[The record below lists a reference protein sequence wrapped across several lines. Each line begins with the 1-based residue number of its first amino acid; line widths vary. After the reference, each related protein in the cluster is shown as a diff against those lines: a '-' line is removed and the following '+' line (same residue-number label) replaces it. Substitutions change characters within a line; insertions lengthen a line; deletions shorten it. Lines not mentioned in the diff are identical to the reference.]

1 MPIFFALSVNIGGG
15 GGGVLKPAVID
26 FDPFDP
32 SPVIDTEQVKL
43 VPAEAQSPPHP
54 VKRAPLSGVAVNT
67 TVVFCFINAEHC
79 VGQSIEPLVESG
91 AGAVT
96 CPGPVT
102 TTVT

>member
-1 MPIFFALSVNIGGG
+1 MPA
-15 GGGVLKPAVID
+15 
-26 FDPFDP
+26 
-32 SPVIDTEQVKL
+32 Q
-43 VPAEAQSPPHP
+43 AQSPPHP
-54 VKRAPLSGVAVNT
+54 ENTEPLSGVAVNA

-79 VGQSIEPLVESG
+79 VGQSIDPLVESG